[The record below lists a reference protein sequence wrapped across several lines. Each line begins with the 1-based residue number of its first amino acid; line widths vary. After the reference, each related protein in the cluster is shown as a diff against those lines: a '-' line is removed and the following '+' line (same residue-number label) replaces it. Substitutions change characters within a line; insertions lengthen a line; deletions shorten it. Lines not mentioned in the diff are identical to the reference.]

1 MQKLVSRSKFSD
13 LAGVNPSTVTRV
25 CKTILAGAVV
35 GKQIDVAHPD
45 AVAYLEKQVHAATPA
60 PAPGLDPHYQ
70 EAIESCT
77 ETGRWSVSQ
86 IQRSCRVGYN
96 RATAILET
104 MKRLGVVP
112 NVVDAQ
118 DFTETLT
125 TFIEKTKSKKP
136 VGAAAVKEAK
146 KQAYSEERLIEI
158 PEDIEEFAD
167 MTLRELISR
176 FGTDVRFV
184 DWLKATQSIEAINE
198 KRLKNAQT
206 KGELV
211 SRHLVKVG
219 IIEPIESAHIKL
231 MTDGAKTI
239 ARRAAA
245 MAQAGKEVAE
255 IEAFAVD
262 QISSFIKPV
271 KAKVDRAL
279 RNV

>member
-1 MQKLVSRSKFSD
+1 MQKIVSKSKFSQ

-25 CKTILAGAVV
+25 CKTILSAAVV
-35 GKQIDVAHPD
+35 GKQIDSAHPD
-45 AVAYLEKQVHAATPA
+45 AVSYLEKQQHAATP
-60 PAPGLDPHYQ
+60 PAAQGLDPLYQ
-70 EAIESCT
+70 QAIESCSSLS
-77 ETGRWSVSQ
+77 RWTPSC
-86 IQRSCRVGYN
+86 IQRSCGVGYN
-96 RATAILET
+96 RAVSIFET
-104 MKRLGVVP
+104 MKHLGVVP
-112 NVVDAQ
+112 NIDDGQDA
-118 DFTETLT
+118 TETPLKH
-125 TFIEKTKSKKP
+125 FVEKKRKP
-136 VGAAAVKEAK
+136 IGAAAVKEAK
-146 KQAYSEERLIEI
+146 KHAHHEDRPIEI

-167 MTLRELISR
+167 MTLRNLIGQ
-176 FGTDVRFV
+176 FGTDSRLV
-184 DWLKATQSIEAINE
+184 DWLKSTQLIEAINE

-211 SRHLVKVG
+211 SRHLVKIA

-239 ARRAAA
+239 ARCAAA
-245 MAQAGKEVAE
+245 MAQAGKPVAE

>member
-1 MQKLVSRSKFSD
+1 MQKIVSKTKFSE

-25 CKTILAGAVV
+25 CRTILSAAVV
-35 GKQIDVAHPD
+35 GKQIDAAHPD
-45 AVAYLEKQVHAATPA
+45 AVAYLEKQQHAATPPA
-60 PAPGLDPHYQ
+60 APGLDPLYQ
-70 EAIESCT
+70 EAIESCASLN
-77 ETGRWSVSQ
+77 RWTASN
-86 IQRSCRVGYN
+86 IQRSCGVGYN
-96 RATAILET
+96 RAVLIFET

-112 NVVDAQ
+112 NVVDGEE
-118 DFTETLT
+118 FTQTIK
-125 TFIEKTKSKKP
+125 TFIEKTRKP

-146 KQAYSEERLIEI
+146 KRTHNEDRLIEV

-211 SRHLVKVG
+211 SRHLVKIA

-245 MAQAGKEVAE
+245 MAQAGKPVAE
-255 IEAFAVD
+255 IEAFAID

>member
-1 MQKLVSRSKFSD
+1 MQKIVSKSKFSE

-25 CKTILAGAVV
+25 SKTILSAAVV
-35 GKQIDVAHPD
+35 GKQIDSAHPD
-45 AVAYLEKQVHAATPA
+45 AVAYLEKQRHAATPPA
-60 PAPGLDPHYQ
+60 APGLDPLYQ
-70 EAIESCT
+70 QAVESCASLN
-77 ETGRWSVSQ
+77 RWTPSN
-86 IQRSCRVGYN
+86 IQRACGTGYD
-96 RATAILET
+96 RAVAIFET

-112 NVVDAQ
+112 NVVDG
-118 DFTETLT
+118 DEFTETLK
-125 TFIEKTKSKKP
+125 TFIQKSRKP

-146 KQAYSEERLIEI
+146 KHAQNEDRIIEV

-211 SRHLVKVG
+211 SRHLVKIA
-219 IIEPIESAHIKL
+219 IIEPIESAHVKL

-245 MAQAGKEVAE
+245 MAQAGKPVAE
-255 IEAFAVD
+255 IEAFAID

>member
-1 MQKLVSRSKFSD
+1 MQKIVSKSKFSEI
-13 LAGVNPSTVTRV
+13 AGVNPSTVTRV
-25 CKTILAGAVV
+25 CKTILAAAVV
-35 GKQIDVAHPD
+35 GKQIDSAHPD
-45 AVAYLEKQVHAATPA
+45 AVAYLEKQQHAATPPA
-60 PAPGLDPHYQ
+60 APGLDPLYQ
-70 EAIESCT
+70 EAIEGCA
-77 ETGRWSVSQ
+77 ETGRWSVTQ
-86 IQRSCRVGYN
+86 IQKSCRVGYN
-96 RATAILET
+96 RAARIMET

-112 NVVDAQ
+112 TVVDAQ
-118 DFTETLT
+118 EFTETLKAFT
-125 TFIEKTKSKKP
+125 EKARKP
-136 VGAAAVKEAK
+136 VGAAAVKESK
-146 KQAYSEERLIEI
+146 KHAHHDEQLIEV
-158 PEDIEEFAD
+158 PDDIEEFAD

-211 SRHLVKVG
+211 SRHLVKIA

-245 MAQAGKEVAE
+245 MAQAGKPVAE
-255 IEAFAVD
+255 IETFAID

-271 KAKVDRAL
+271 KAKIDRAL

>member
-1 MQKLVSRSKFSD
+1 
-13 LAGVNPSTVTRV
+13 
-25 CKTILAGAVV
+25 
-35 GKQIDVAHPD
+35 
-45 AVAYLEKQVHAATPA
+45 
-60 PAPGLDPHYQ
+60 
-70 EAIESCT
+70 
-77 ETGRWSVSQ
+77 
-86 IQRSCRVGYN
+86 
-96 RATAILET
+96 
-104 MKRLGVVP
+104 
-112 NVVDAQ
+112 
-118 DFTETLT
+118 
-125 TFIEKTKSKKP
+125 
-136 VGAAAVKEAK
+136 
-146 KQAYSEERLIEI
+146 
-158 PEDIEEFAD
+158 
-167 MTLRELISR
+167 MTLRELITR

-211 SRHLVKVG
+211 SRHLVKIA

-245 MAQAGKEVAE
+245 MAQAGKPVAE